1 MRRSSLPKAEAAK
14 AEAASRLAASPLW
27 LRWVVLVGGSAV
39 LAGTLT
45 ALHISAALLLGSIA
59 AAIALAA
66 AGGAVAVPGP
76 LFTAAQALIG
86 AMIAWS
92 FTPALFVEFARRW
105 PLFLVAIASVL
116 VAAAGIGWLLTRFR
130 VLPGTTAA
138 WGTFPGA
145 ATVMV
150 LMAGDFGADMR
161 LVAFMQYS
169 RVLLVALAAS
179 AVAHLFDVKTAAA
192 VVVSPPLHLREVI
205 ATLGVAAASAFAAL
219 RLALP
224 AGALI
229 GPMVACTAL
238 QLTGLLSIE
247 LPRPLLALAYAIAGW
262 SIGMRFT
269 REILAHVVRALPRV
283 VLSITILILVCGGF
297 SVALAA
303 ITGLDPL
310 TAYLAMS
317 PGGAD
322 SIAIIA
328 AASPHVDAPFVMALQ
343 VSRFLTILAFGP
355 WLARL
360 VARSAASDE
369 PA

>member
-1 MRRSSLPKAEAAK
+1 MAA
-14 AEAASRLAASPLW
+14 RFAASPPW
-27 LRWVVLVGGSAV
+27 IRWAALVVGSAV
-39 LAGTLT
+39 LGWTLIV
-45 ALHISAALLLGSIA
+45 LHVSAALLLGTIA
-59 AAIALAA
+59 AAVALAA
-66 AGGAVAVPGP
+66 AGGAVAVPP
-76 LFTAAQALIG
+76 PAFLAAQALIG
-86 AMIAWS
+86 AMIARS
-92 FTPALFVEFARRW
+92 FTPALFAEFARRW
-105 PLFLVAIASVL
+105 PLFLVAIGSVL
-116 VAAAGIGWLLTRFR
+116 IAAAAIGWLLTRFR

-179 AVAHLFDVKTAAA
+179 AVAHAFDIKGAAA
-192 VVVSPPLHLREVI
+192 VAPQALHVGALA
-205 ATLGVAAASAFAAL
+205 ATLVVAAIGALAAM
-219 RLALP
+219 RLQVP

-238 QLTGLLSIE
+238 QLMGVLSIE
-247 LPRPLLALAYAIAGW
+247 LPRPLLGLAYAIVGW

-283 VLSITILILVCGGF
+283 VLSIVFLMLVCGAF

-303 ITGLDPL
+303 LGGLDPL

-343 VSRFLTILAFGP
+343 VSRFLAILAFGP
-355 WLARL
+355 WLARM
-360 VARSAASDE
+360 VARSASRGE

>member
-1 MRRSSLPKAEAAK
+1 MADAAT
-14 AEAASRLAASPLW
+14 ARLAASPLW
-27 LRWVVLVGGSAV
+27 LRWAALVGGSVA
-39 LAGTLT
+39 LAGALL
-45 ALHISAALLLGSIA
+45 ALHVAAALLLGTIA
-59 AAIALAA
+59 AGVALAA
-66 AGGAVAVPGP
+66 LGGAVAVPQP
-76 LFTAAQALIG
+76 VFMAAQALIG
-86 AMIAWS
+86 AMIART
-92 FTPALFVEFARRW
+92 FTPALFDEFLRRW
-105 PLFLVAIASVL
+105 PLFLVATGSVL
-116 VAAAGIGWLLTRFR
+116 VAAAAIGWLLTRFR

-179 AVAHLFDVKTAAA
+179 LVAHAADIKGAPALAPQALHVGAAA
-192 VVVSPPLHLREVI
+192 
-205 ATLGVAAASAFAAL
+205 ATLAVAAAGALVAL
-219 RLALP
+219 RSNLP

-229 GPMVACTAL
+229 GSMVACAAL
-238 QLTGLLSIE
+238 QLTGVLSIE
-247 LPRPLLALAYAIAGW
+247 LPRPLLGLAYAIVGW
-262 SIGMRFT
+262 SIGLRFT
-269 REILAHVVRALPRV
+269 REILIHVVRALPRI
-283 VLSITILILVCGGF
+283 VLSILVLMLVCGAA
-297 SVALAA
+297 SLALAD
-303 ITGLDPL
+303 IGHLDPL

-328 AASPHVDAPFVMALQ
+328 AASPHVDAPFIMALQ
-343 VSRFLTILAFGP
+343 VSRFLTILALGP

-360 VARSAASDE
+360 VARSAARDE